1 MSTSEAQIAA
11 NRRNALRS
19 TGPSAAEGKLRSAKN
34 AIKHGVY
41 SQTSVL
47 FNEDRE
53 DYDRN
58 TQAFLDKFE
67 PQDDVERRLVERM
80 ADCEWRLIRARYI
93 EAATLD
99 LQLDETEELVEERF
113 ESIDEPSRLAYAL
126 QLLDPAQS
134 STYTGVQR
142 QESRLHRQYERAYR
156 LLHDMRKQQQ
166 ACAQKKTS
174 QIEPIPPAG

>member
-1 MSTSEAQIAA
+1 MPTSEIQLEA

-19 TGPSAAEGKLRSAKN
+19 TGPTSANGKLRSARN
-34 AIKHGVY
+34 AIKHGIY
-41 SQTSVL
+41 SQTTVL

-58 TQAFLDKFE
+58 VRAFVAKFQ
-67 PQDDVERRLVERM
+67 PDDDVERRLVERM

-126 QLLDPAQS
+126 QMFDHAQT
-134 STYTGVQR
+134 STYSGVQR
-142 QESRLHRQYERAYR
+142 QEARLHRQYQQAFR
-156 LLHDMRKQQQ
+156 LLQDMRKYEPH
-166 ACAQKKTS
+166 KKTS
-174 QIEPIPPAG
+174 QNEPISKAA

>member
-1 MSTSEAQIAA
+1 MAISEIQLVA

-19 TGPSAAEGKLRSAKN
+19 TGPVSAEGKLRSAAN
-34 AIKHGVY
+34 AIKHGIY

-58 TQAFLDKFE
+58 IRAFIAKFE

-99 LQLDETEELVEERF
+99 LQLDETEQLVQERF
-113 ESIDEPSRLAYAL
+113 ESIDQPSRLAYAL
-126 QLLDPAQS
+126 QLLDSAQCA
-134 STYTGVQR
+134 TYAGVQR
-142 QESRLHRQYERAYR
+142 QETRLHRHYERAYR
-156 LLHDMRKQQQ
+156 LLQDM
-166 ACAQKKTS
+166 QKREPLRKTS
-174 QIEPIPPAG
+174 RNEPISVAA

>member
-1 MSTSEAQIAA
+1 MSTSEIQLEA

-19 TGPSAAEGKLRSAKN
+19 TGPTSADGKLRSARN
-34 AIKHGVY
+34 AIKHGIY
-41 SQTSVL
+41 SQTTVL
-47 FNEDRE
+47 FNENRE

-58 TQAFLDKFE
+58 VRAFVAKFQ
-67 PQDDVERRLVERM
+67 PDDDVERRLVERM

-126 QLLDPAQS
+126 QMFDHAQT
-134 STYTGVQR
+134 STYGGVQR
-142 QESRLHRQYERAYR
+142 QEARLHRQYQQAFR
-156 LLHDMRKQQQ
+156 LLQDIRKY
-166 ACAQKKTS
+166 APHKKTS
-174 QIEPIPPAG
+174 QNEPISKAA

>member
-1 MSTSEAQIAA
+1 MAISEIQLVA

-19 TGPSAAEGKLRSAKN
+19 TGPVFAEGKLRSAAN
-34 AIKHGVY
+34 AIKHGIY

-47 FNEDRE
+47 FNEARE

-58 TQAFLDKFE
+58 IRAFIAKFE

-99 LQLDETEELVEERF
+99 LQLDETEQLVEERF
-113 ESIDEPSRLAYAL
+113 ESIDQPSRLAYAL
-126 QLLDPAQS
+126 QLLDSAQCA
-134 STYTGVQR
+134 TYAGVQR
-142 QESRLHRQYERAYR
+142 QETRLHRHYERAYR
-156 LLHDMRKQQQ
+156 LLQDM
-166 ACAQKKTS
+166 QKREPLRKTS
-174 QIEPIPPAG
+174 RNEPISVAA